1 MYIDRKDAPSWM
13 LSAFPSYTGRKY
25 SVVAG
30 YTVQLSGDSWEGGSK
45 TTYVGVNMETGQ
57 TAPPPKQYG
66 NPFTNSTGK
75 IPFVKLQPNF
85 AIVSHQIF
93 CGQDCGLVAYVH
105 PDNLAKLLP
114 HEASLTEDERV
125 VLRCTK
131 ENKSSYGGISNYRFH
146 VAKERHGMTLD
157 VWADTKAALTQ
168 KGLLDK
174 RGAITT
180 QGRNAINPD

>member
-1 MYIDRKDAPSWM
+1 MYIYRKDVPSWM
-13 LSAFPSYTGRKY
+13 LSAFPNYNGRKY
-25 SVVAG
+25 YVVSG

-45 TTYVGVNMETGQ
+45 TTYVGVNMKTGK
-57 TAPPPKQYG
+57 TASPSIQYG

-75 IPFVKLQPNF
+75 IPYVKLQLNF
-85 AIVSHQIF
+85 AIVAHRVF

-105 PDNLAKLLP
+105 PDNFTKLLP
-114 HEASLTEDERV
+114 HEVALTGDEKV

-146 VAKERHGMTLD
+146 IAHTRYGMAWN
-157 VWADTKAALTQ
+157 VWINTKAALVE
-168 KGLLDK
+168 KKLLDK

-180 QGRNAINPD
+180 QGRNAIT